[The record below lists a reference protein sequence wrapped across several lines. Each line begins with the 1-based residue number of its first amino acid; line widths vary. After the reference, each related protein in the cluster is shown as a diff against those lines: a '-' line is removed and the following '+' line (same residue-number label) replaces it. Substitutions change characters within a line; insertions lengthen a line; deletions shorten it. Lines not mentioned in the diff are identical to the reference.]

1 MSWTRKPTT
10 FARTVVVDHRATCM
24 RAGLEILSRVVL
36 GTPVDTGRARGNWQT
51 TLGTPATGDVERLDP
66 SGSATIG
73 EGSST
78 INGAPEFPV
87 IHIANN
93 LPYIG
98 ALNYGKPEGVQHSK
112 QAPLM
117 FVELAAQGVMNEL

>member
-1 MSWTRKPTT
+1 MSWSNPPRT
-10 FARTVVVDHRATCM
+10 FAKTVKADHRTTCV

-36 GTPVDTGRARGNWQT
+36 STPVDTGRARGNWQT
-51 TLGTPATGDVERLDP
+51 TLNVPATGEIDRTDP
-66 SGSATIG
+66 SGSEAIG

-78 INGAPEFPV
+78 ISRAPDFPL

-98 ALNYGKPEGVQHSK
+98 ALNYGKPPGRQHSK
-112 QAPLM
+112 QSPLM
-117 FVELAAQGVMNEL
+117 FVELAAQGVMDEL

>member
-1 MSWTRKPTT
+1 MSWTKKPTT
-10 FARTVVVDHRATCM
+10 FARTVVADHRATCM

-51 TLGTPATGDVERLDP
+51 TLGTPATSEIDRLDKIGDP
-66 SGSATIG
+66 TIDA
-73 EGSST
+73 GSST

-98 ALNYGKPEGVQHSK
+98 ALNYGKPPGRQHSK
-112 QAPLM
+112 KSPLM
-117 FVELAAQGVMNEL
+117 FVELAAQGVMDEL